1 MKFSKTQLPKTI
13 QSGVFITGMIGI
25 FGPPTLSQT
34 ASEPLID
41 RYIKELINTGFKNE
55 ALADARPILLG
66 KKIFKNF
73 ID

>member
-13 QSGVFITGMIGI
+13 QSGVFMTGMIGI

-41 RYIKELINTGFKNE
+41 
-55 ALADARPILLG
+55 
-66 KKIFKNF
+66 
-73 ID
+73 